1 METKV
6 ISMWEKALELM
17 TDDEVFNLVKAEGL
31 GELYSSVAGEAED
44 RGYWD
49 AKGKQW
55 RKAKEEEGEMKK
67 AIPLLIHPKR
77 PRKSMPCG
85 HNCGHNCGDNC
96 GDNCGEKE
104 EMDN

>member
-1 METKV
+1 MEVEV

-49 AKGKQW
+49 TPGERW
-55 RKAKEEEGEMKK
+55 RKAKAEEEARKN
-67 AIPLLIHPKR
+67 AIPKKIHPRR
-77 PRKSMPCG
+77 PVKSCCVCNRQCIPQQISS
-85 HNCGHNCGDNC
+85 
-96 GDNCGEKE
+96 
-104 EMDN
+104 MDNITTK